1 MPNKATKA
9 LKKAMKAMK
18 APKVKKAMKAMK
30 AIKGK
35 KGKWG
40 FWYEDSKGDL
50 VFDENEE
57 GSWHENPKPPRRSE
71 RRY

>member
-1 MPNKATKA
+1 MKKA
-9 LKKAMKAMK
+9 LKKAMKKAMKALK

-30 AIKGK
+30 GK

-40 FWYEDSKGDL
+40 FWYQDSRGDF
-50 VFDENEE
+50 VFDENKE